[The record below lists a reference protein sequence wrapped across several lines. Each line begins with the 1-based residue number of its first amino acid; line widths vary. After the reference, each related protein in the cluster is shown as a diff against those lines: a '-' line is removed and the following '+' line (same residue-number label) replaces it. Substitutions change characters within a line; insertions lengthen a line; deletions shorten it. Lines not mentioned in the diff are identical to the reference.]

1 MNTRKAKMRHM
12 FNVTELKFTTQQRI
26 LVATFLLVPLV
37 LLITFSYLPMGNM
50 IYYSFHDWNGYS
62 DTMKFVGLKNY
73 KTIFTRPEYFT
84 VFKVSLY
91 YFVGSFVQLALAL
104 YFATILSFKVKGG
117 NFFKGALFFPSLLN
131 GVAIGFIF
139 LYFFKPDGTLDSVL
153 QFVGLGKYTQL
164 WLGNRSLIN
173 ISLTG
178 ASVWRYMGT
187 NLIMFIGAIQSVPG
201 EIYEAADLDGASKWQ
216 QFRYIIFP
224 SISRIV
230 QLNLLLSVQGAMS
243 AFELPYIMTGGGNGS
258 KTFVIQ
264 TVDTAFKFSKVGLGS
279 AMATVLLG
287 IVLVVTLIQRIVFKE
302 QEA

>member
-230 QLNLLLSVQGAMS
+230 QLNLILSVQGAMS